1 MTSRREELAHNWQ
14 AVQSAVATACET
26 AGRNF
31 AEVQIIAV
39 TKTWPASDVD
49 LLAELGVSNVGEN
62 RDQEAWAKHSQVT
75 ATNLT
80 WHAIGQIQ
88 SNKVKSIAQW
98 ADVVHSIDRPE
109 LIEAFAKALK
119 DSSKKLD
126 VFIQLNL
133 DDHEAEHRGGAT
145 IDELLELAAKI
156 SDVPNLQLIGV
167 MGVAP
172 LDGDAATAF
181 SRLQQASVALQGRY
195 PEAIQ
200 ISAGMSMD
208 YEIALKYGA
217 THLRIGSAI
226 LGSR

>member
-1 MTSRREELAHNWQ
+1 MISRRNEIAKNWQ
-14 AVQSAVATACET
+14 AVQSSVAAACKSAE
-26 AGRNF
+26 RNF
-31 AEVQIIAV
+31 AEIEIIAV

-49 LLAELGVSNVGEN
+49 LLAELGVNNVGEN
-62 RDQEAWAKHSQVT
+62 RDQEASIKHSQVV
-75 ATNLT
+75 ATTLK

-88 SNKVKSIAQW
+88 TNKVKSIAQW

-109 LIEAFAKALK
+109 LVEAFAKALRE
-119 DSSKKLD
+119 SSKKLD

-133 DDHEAEHRGGAT
+133 DEQETEHRGGAMAS
-145 IDELLELAAKI
+145 ELKAMASKILE
-156 SDVPNLQLIGV
+156 VPNLNLIGV

-172 LDGDAATAF
+172 LAGDAADAF
-181 SRLQQASVALQGRY
+181 GKLQQASKELQVLLPTAHY
-195 PEAIQ
+195 
-200 ISAGMSMD
+200 ISAGMSLD

>member
-1 MTSRREELAHNWQ
+1 MTSRRDELAINWQ
-14 AVQSAVATACET
+14 AVQTAVTTACES

-49 LLAELGVSNVGEN
+49 LLAELGVTNVGEN
-62 RDQEAWAKHSQVT
+62 RDQEASTKHSQVT
-75 ATNLT
+75 AANLK

-88 SNKVKSIAQW
+88 TNKVKSIAKW

-109 LIEAFAKALK
+109 LVEAFAKALK

-133 DDHEAEHRGGAT
+133 DDHAAEHRGGAT
-145 IDELLELAAKI
+145 ADELLKLAAKV
-156 SDVPNLQLIGV
+156 SAVPNLNLIGV

-172 LDGDAATAF
+172 LEGAAAAAFGKLQHLSVELQSQYPDA
-181 SRLQQASVALQGRY
+181 SY
-195 PEAIQ
+195 